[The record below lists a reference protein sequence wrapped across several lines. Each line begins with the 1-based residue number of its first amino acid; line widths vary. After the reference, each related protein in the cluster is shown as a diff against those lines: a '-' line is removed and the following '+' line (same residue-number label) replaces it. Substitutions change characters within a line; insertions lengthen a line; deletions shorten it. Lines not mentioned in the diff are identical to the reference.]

1 MLTHI
6 TSLSVH
12 TIPYH
17 LLLVQFAYM
26 PYDVH
31 SITPPTPR
39 THPHITLAELLITP
53 PTPFHH
59 SFSKHLRSCHL
70 QEAETLLL
78 NTPSPPSHTTSHL
91 SLSPHQTP
99 SHHKLPPCSLYAT
112 CKRLRRCCLTHPPI
126 QYHPL
131 IPPTQYRHTSLL
143 LITNAFPCKQ
153 RLLTG
158 HLQEAETLL
167 LKTLPHSLSPQT
179 PSLINYTFSQATC
192 RRRRRCCSTLPRQI
206 TTPSHHTLVHHP
218 FTQAT
223 CRRPRR
229 CCWTLCRSTRR
240 SWEDS
245 RRR

>member
-153 RLLTG
+153 RLLSG
-158 HLQEAETLL
+158 HLQKAETLL
-167 LKTLPHSLSPQT
+167 LTTLTSLSPHH
-179 PSLINYTFSQATC
+179 INPLTTTFFYRQHTLSQATS
-192 RRRRRCCSTLPRQI
+192 RRQRRCCLLHLLSPPIQ
-206 TTPSHHTLVHHP
+206 HHP
-218 FTQAT
+218 LISF
-223 CRRPRR
+223 P
-229 CCWTLCRSTRR
+229 
-240 SWEDS
+240 
-245 RRR
+245 